1 MAKSQ
6 TTITGIPA
14 AAERARLEERVHIEV
29 SPRRV
34 RAYFANRLLV
44 DGEKVRVGNLTGP
57 LPAEGRLRVP
67 ALAAA
72 IYPRTARPAWATSMS
87 WV

>member
-14 AAERARLEERVHIEV
+14 AAERARLEERVHIEL

-44 DGEKVRVGNLTGP
+44 DSEKVLLVRDERPPVDWFP
-57 LPAEGRLRVP
+57 IEDAMWPSSE
-67 ALAAA
+67 
-72 IYPRTARPAWATSMS
+72 ARSPVVS
-87 WV
+87 V